1 MGKANAID
9 VSNRYCLKVVGCSRL
24 TVPPNCSTP
33 FWDPIGG
40 KCLCSATSCNFN
52 DDSRPIG
59 VRILFSLY
67 LLVQAELRVICSDFL
82 VFFFI
87 PSAEWR
93 ELDWWREWWRPF
105 SLRIEPTGL
114 VHPIQRCGPSVDLA
128 CRCMACIAPWLHWR
142 VYGDVRCNFKAL
154 RWDVWMCEGS

>member
-1 MGKANAID
+1 MGKANATD
-9 VSNRYCLKVVGCSRL
+9 VSNRYCLKAIGCSRL

-67 LLVQAELRVICSDFL
+67 LLVRPNCEKYVLISCFFLFVSPFLQPNGANLTGGGTGSAFYPSGSSPQASYIPFNGAAPPSILPAGSWPALLLGCIGAFMGTFG
-82 VFFFI
+82 VF
-87 PSAEWR
+87 SR
-93 ELDWWREWWRPF
+93 L
-105 SLRIEPTGL
+105 
-114 VHPIQRCGPSVDLA
+114 
-128 CRCMACIAPWLHWR
+128 
-142 VYGDVRCNFKAL
+142 
-154 RWDVWMCEGS
+154 